1 MTEKMLD
8 YNTYDSISLVLKK
21 EALENMLS
29 YYAELGWSEYER
41 HEDSRYFDLI
51 HVKLV
56 RPHKI
61 ANKDKLQLLQ
71 VKLEAAVNRLG
82 QDRRHKH
89 SRSVIFGLTAL
100 VISLLFLGFGVPFVI
115 FFDEIWQLSV
125 GICSIVLGLLIPAL
139 LIRPF
144 LSMIDKERD
153 EFGKR
158 YKKTSAEI
166 VRIIECAR
174 RQRRGEE

>member
-8 YNTYDSISLVLKK
+8 YNAYDSISLVLKK
-21 EALENMLS
+21 EALDNMLS
-29 YYAELGWSEYER
+29 YYTELGWSEYER
-41 HEDSRYFDLI
+41 HEDSRYFDII
-51 HVKLV
+51 HVRLV

-82 QDRRHKH
+82 HDRRHKH

-100 VISLLFLGFGVPFVI
+100 VISLMFLGVGVPFII
-115 FFDEIWQLSV
+115 FSEGIWQLSL
-125 GICSIVLGLLIPAL
+125 GIGLALFGLLIPVL
-139 LIRPF
+139 SIRPL
-144 LSMIDKERD
+144 LSMIRKERD
-153 EFGKR
+153 EFGKK
-158 YKKTSAEI
+158 YKKSSAEI
-166 VRIIECAR
+166 IRIIECAR

>member
-1 MTEKMLD
+1 M
-8 YNTYDSISLVLKK
+8 
-21 EALENMLS
+21 
-29 YYAELGWSEYER
+29 
-41 HEDSRYFDLI
+41 
-51 HVKLV
+51 
-56 RPHKI
+56 
-61 ANKDKLQLLQ
+61 
-71 VKLEAAVNRLG
+71 
-82 QDRRHKH
+82 
-89 SRSVIFGLTAL
+89 
-100 VISLLFLGFGVPFVI
+100 PFVI

-144 LSMIDKERD
+144 LSMIVKERD